1 VTESHVHKFDHLR
14 FCTVCSLSAEQVFSG
29 RPPSPR
35 ASDTRDRDR
44 KRPRPRPKGDV
55 DTSPKVRVCVDCN
68 EKYRPINIKLAELE
82 ET

>member
-1 VTESHVHKFDHLR
+1 VSLWWGRCPGCGSVTTLAF
-14 FCTVCSLSAEQVFSG
+14 AI
-29 RPPSPR
+29 
-35 ASDTRDRDR
+35 
-44 KRPRPRPKGDV
+44 